1 MKKDSSN
8 AYGAARSLVSCTKY
22 RESISAQFD
31 GEPTVVGSREIEQH
45 LDTCADCVAW
55 AQTARALVAPMRMM
69 PAPTSNLTESILRGV
84 GAARVQTP
92 FAALVARCGLLA
104 IAIIQGAF
112 ALPMLLTGADSMHA
126 PAHIAHE
133 SGAWNLALAA
143 AFLTVV
149 VRPRFAAAFLPMV
162 GVLVVVLTVVCAS
175 DLASGHVTVA
185 RVLTHVMMLGGLG
198 LLATLSLIG
207 RPRPMWRPHG
217 GAVKRV
223 TSH

>member
-1 MKKDSSN
+1 M
-8 AYGAARSLVSCTKY
+8 SCTKY
-22 RESISAQFD
+22 RESISARFD
-31 GEPTVVGSREIEQH
+31 GEPTIVADREIEQH
-45 LDTCADCVAW
+45 VDSCADCASW
-55 AQTARALVAPMRMM
+55 AQAARGLVAPMRMM
-69 PAPTSNLTESILRGV
+69 PAPTGNLTESILRAV
-84 GAARVQTP
+84 SASRAQTP

-104 IAIIQGAF
+104 IALIQALL
-112 ALPMLLTGADSMHA
+112 ALPMLLAGSDTMHA

-149 VRPRFAAAFLPMV
+149 IRPRFAAAFLPMV
-162 GVLVVVLTVVCAS
+162 GVLVAVLSVVCAA

-207 RPRPMWRPHG
+207 KPRPKWRLHSR
-217 GAVKRV
+217 AVKRV

>member
-1 MKKDSSN
+1 MKKHSSN
-8 AYGAARSLVSCTKY
+8 AYGAVRSLVSCTKY
-22 RESISAQFD
+22 RESISARFD
-31 GEPTVVGSREIEQH
+31 GESTVVGDREIEQH
-45 LDTCADCVAW
+45 LDTCADCAAW
-55 AQTARALVAPMRMM
+55 SQTARTLVAPMRMM
-69 PAPTSNLTESILRGV
+69 PAPTGNLTESILRAV
-84 GAARVQTP
+84 SATRAHPP

-104 IAIIQGAF
+104 IALIQAAV

-126 PAHIAHE
+126 PEHIAHE

-149 VRPRFAAAFLPMV
+149 IRPRFASAFLPMV
-162 GVLVVVLTVVCAS
+162 GVLVVVLSVVCAS
-175 DLASGHVTVA
+175 DLATGHVTVA

-207 RPRPMWRPHG
+207 KPRPKWRLHR